1 MSVYDRWHK
10 SRPKPGEAKCKCRP
24 AKVPTAEHGQGK
36 RWQVRWRD
44 EAGVPQKLNFERLPD
59 AESKAAQIKASLD
72 RGDYINPRAGR
83 VTLKTYGQQWRDSL
97 TSDPATLM
105 QIDTRLG
112 KWVFGKKIS
121 DYSMATLAKSPSLM
135 QAWIKEMQEGG
146 LAPST
151 LRGVVTWVSIIFN
164 AAMDD
169 GIVHRN
175 PLLVKSV
182 RTPKVADKD
191 VVPWTLTTLATV
203 AGELPERFSAMAY
216 LGAGCAHRQGEAF
229 AVAVNDIDF
238 LQRVVHVRRQVRI
251 INGKL
256 VFSLPKKDK
265 VRTVP
270 LPDAIG
276 LRLATHIQQYPPAHV
291 TLPWRTPDGEPH
303 TAELLFTTSGGRAIN
318 RNSFNGL
325 WRTARDKAGLPAT
338 RDNGMHVLRHTAAS
352 AWLAQG
358 VDIRT
363 VAEYLGHDDPGFT
376 LRVYSHLMPD
386 AADRARRAMNAFF
399 EGTADVPSALDVPS
413 EGSG

>member
-1 MSVYDRWHK
+1 MSVTDRWHK
-10 SRPKPGEAKCKCRP
+10 SRPLPGEPKCSCRP

-44 EAGVPQKLNFERLPD
+44 ETGQGQKLNFETKPA
-59 AESKAAQIKASLD
+59 AESKDAEIKASLD
-72 RGDYINPRAGR
+72 RGDYIDPKAGQ
-83 VTLKTYGQQWRDSL
+83 VTLKTYGRQWRDTL
-97 TSDPATLM
+97 TADPATLM

-112 KWVFGKKIS
+112 KWVFGRKIS

-146 LAPST
+146 LQPST

-164 AAMDD
+164 AALDD
-169 GIVHRN
+169 GIVRRN
-175 PLLVKSV
+175 PLLMKSV
-182 RTPKVADKD
+182 RKPKVIPKQ
-191 VVPWTLTTLATV
+191 VVPWTLATLATV
-203 AGELPERFSAMAY
+203 SGQLPERLAAMAY
-216 LGAGCAHRQGEAF
+216 LGAGCGHRQGEAF
-229 AVAVNDIDF
+229 AVAVDDIDF

-251 INGKL
+251 IDGEL

-270 LPDAIG
+270 LPDEIG
-276 LRLATHIQQYPPAHV
+276 LRLATHIQRFPPVTV
-291 TLPWRTPDGEPH
+291 TLPWRTPDGKPH
-303 TAELLFTTSGGRAIN
+303 TAELLFTSGGRAIN
-318 RNSFNGL
+318 RNGFNKS
-325 WRTARDKAGLPAT
+325 WRSARDKAGVPAT

-399 EGTADVPSALDVPS
+399 EGAAEVPCALDVPS
-413 EGSG
+413 ERSG